1 MHLAYMP
8 WWLCNS
14 SSHSF
19 WDTHQELV
27 HMLSG
32 CMQLVNTSSFW
43 RLIIAT
49 SHTACAHGLAMCHR
63 SCDCCCVELTMW
75 LWQLSPKTC
84 KCHCH
89 CEAKAPWQCDCHDL
103 AKESD
108 SVSCVCTSPRCVSQ
122 KLWLLLLRNRHACA
136 QVEAEEVTVRLVCA
150 GSQYCCWN
158 NDSSL
163 VAVSSDYY
171 RAVMVFDVHKKQQV
185 CLQMLSTM
193 CVNTYRALSNS
204 AFGLLPHACSQNTE
218 FCHLSESVTW
228 WTVAWCYLCLMRSVS
243 TCFVWENEL
252 HGHEYCLMQSAQ
264 WNGHMLLLPM
274 SICSFHWRRTCCWT
288 VPSCHKEQKDKCVCP
303 SYSRWHTPAW
313 SEWVHQTHPHCSD
326 AVNIVHAHSCQWQPP
341 AFCSL
346 TSRICTVYIPN
357 NIMYIHN
364 KNMYIHNKNM
374 YIHNKNMYIPKNIM
388 YIHIKNMYIHN
399 KNMYIHIKNM
409 YIHNKNMYVPNNIMN
424 MCDSITQME
433 LRLTPTNCNWR

>member
-32 CMQLVNTSSFW
+32 CMQLVNTASFW

-75 LWQLSPKTC
+75 LWQLSPKNC

-136 QVEAEEVTVRLVCA
+136 QVEAEEVTVWLVCA

-193 CVNTYRALSNS
+193 CEHIQSIVKLCFWYLASCVFAEHRVLSPFWKRYMMNS
-204 AFGLLPHACSQNTE
+204 CMMLPVPDAERFHLLC
-218 FCHLSESVTW
+218 VRKR
-228 WTVAWCYLCLMRSVS
+228 VAWSWV
-243 TCFVWENEL
+243 
-252 HGHEYCLMQSAQ
+252 
-264 WNGHMLLLPM
+264 LPDA
-274 SICSFHWRRTCCWT
+274 ICAMKW
-288 VPSCHKEQKDKCVCP
+288 
-303 SYSRWHTPAW
+303 A
-313 SEWVHQTHPHCSD
+313 
-326 AVNIVHAHSCQWQPP
+326 HA
-341 AFCSL
+341 AAANVDL
-346 TSRICTVYIPN
+346 
-357 NIMYIHN
+357 
-364 KNMYIHNKNM
+364 
-374 YIHNKNMYIPKNIM
+374 
-388 YIHIKNMYIHN
+388 
-399 KNMYIHIKNM
+399 
-409 YIHNKNMYVPNNIMN
+409 
-424 MCDSITQME
+424 
-433 LRLTPTNCNWR
+433 